1 MLYINYCIICI
12 IYTLICLS
20 LGASNSVSVLRREVA
35 KLKMLLKDRENVIKN
50 KEGQIAALK
59 ESLCKA
65 QEKHEEK
72 TKASFND
79 FIIYTYMYICDI
91 PFTLDY

>member
-1 MLYINYCIICI
+1 MKEKEGMCI
-12 IYTLICLS
+12 IYIYIYILICLS

-35 KLKMLLKDRENVIKN
+35 KLKMLLKDRENDIKN

-79 FIIYTYMYICDI
+79 FYNLHVHVHMILH
-91 PFTLDY
+91 PH